1 MVSIRVSQEG
11 DSEIDGDEGHR
22 DGGDED
28 YRAAKKA
35 TLLSSVGLCYA
46 GKRDLQLQP

>member
-22 DGGDED
+22 DGGDEG
-28 YRAAKKA
+28 YGVARKA
-35 TLLSSVGLCYA
+35 TLLSSVGLVGLRHWEA
-46 GKRDLQLQP
+46 

>member
-11 DSEIDGDEGHR
+11 DGEIDGDEGHR
-22 DGGDED
+22 DGGDEG

-35 TLLSSVGLCYA
+35 TLLYIGWTLSRWEA
-46 GKRDLQLQP
+46 